1 MVIALSNGGIV
12 SLILTP
18 YPVSDF
24 VQAADLPQFFFF
36 AGINIIS
43 CGLALLLPETKGLSL
58 ESMDVLFGAVTKEQR
73 EADIARRAAD
83 QAERSQEEEKEA
95 RKHLEEV

>member
-12 SLILTP
+12 SPLLIP
-18 YPVSDF
+18 SPISQVGQPV
-24 VQAADLPQFFFF
+24 DLAQFFFF
-36 AGINIIS
+36 AAINIIS

-58 ESMDVLFGAVTKEQR
+58 ESMDVLFGSVTKEQR